1 MIKAAYYAAER
12 VINYMLKEYLQSLK
26 AKRGYSWSEIANLS
40 NIPEPTVR
48 KIITGETET
57 PRIDTVIALV
67 NALGGE
73 LNGII
78 EDKNI
83 KKNII
88 PLIESYEQR
97 LKDKDEQIR
106 VLRKEKRTIALLL
119 IIISAIIFSLFI
131 ADVLIGTRGWI
142 LYK

>member
-1 MIKAAYYAAER
+1 
-12 VINYMLKEYLQSLK
+12 MLSDYLQKLK
-26 AKRGYSWSEIANLS
+26 AKCGYSWTEIEERS
-40 NIPEPTVR
+40 GIPEATAKKVI
-48 KIITGETET
+48 KGETEA

-83 KKNII
+83 KKDII
-88 PLIESYEQR
+88 PLIQSYECR
-97 LKDKDEQIR
+97 LKDKDEQIK
-106 VLRKEKRTIALLL
+106 VLRKEKRTIVILL
-119 IIISAIIFSLFI
+119 IILVCFLFSVLI
-131 ADVLIGTRGWI
+131 ADILIGSRGWI

>member
-1 MIKAAYYAAER
+1 
-12 VINYMLKEYLQSLK
+12 MLKDYLRSLK
-26 AKRGYSWSEIANLS
+26 DKGGYSWAEIANLS

-48 KIITGETET
+48 KIISGETET

-83 KKNII
+83 KKDLA
-88 PLIESYEQR
+88 PLIQIYECR
-97 LKDKDEQIR
+97 IKDKDEQIK
-106 VLRKEKRTIALLL
+106 VLRKEKHTVAIFAIALV
-119 IIISAIIFSLFI
+119 AFIIFML
-131 ADVLIGTRGWI
+131 VLDILVGTRGWI
-142 LYK
+142 LYNK

>member
-1 MIKAAYYAAER
+1 
-12 VINYMLKEYLQSLK
+12 MLKDYLQKLK
-26 AKRGYSWSEIANLS
+26 SKNGYSWSDIANLS
-40 NIPEPTVR
+40 NIPEVTVR

-83 KKNII
+83 GNDII
-88 PLIESYEQR
+88 PLIASYEQR
-97 LKDKDEQIR
+97 LKDKDERIKA
-106 VLRKEKRTIALLL
+106 LKKDKRTFMIVSGVL
-119 IIISAIIFSLFI
+119 ILFI
-131 ADVLIGTRGWI
+131 IGMLVADILIGTRGWI
-142 LYK
+142 LYG

>member
-1 MIKAAYYAAER
+1 
-12 VINYMLKEYLQSLK
+12 MLKDYLRSLK
-26 AKRGYSWSEIANLS
+26 DKGGYSWAEIANLS

-48 KIITGETET
+48 KIISGETET

-83 KKNII
+83 KKDLV
-88 PLIESYEQR
+88 PLIQIYECR
-97 LKDKDEQIR
+97 IKDKDEQIK
-106 VLRKEKRTIALLL
+106 VLRKEKRTVAIFAIALV
-119 IIISAIIFSLFI
+119 AFIIFMLVLDI
-131 ADVLIGTRGWI
+131 LIGTRGWI
-142 LYK
+142 LYNK

>member
-1 MIKAAYYAAER
+1 
-12 VINYMLKEYLQSLK
+12 MLKEYLQSLK
-26 AKRGYSWSEIANLS
+26 AKNGYSWSEIANLS
-40 NIPEPTVR
+40 NIPEVTVR

-83 KKNII
+83 KKDII
-88 PLIESYEQR
+88 PLIESYECR
-97 LKDKDEQIR
+97 LKDKDEQIK
-106 VLRKEKRTIALLL
+106 VLRKEKRSIVILV
-119 IIISAIIFSLFI
+119 IILVCLMFSAFI
-131 ADVLIGTRGWI
+131 ADTLIGSRGWI